1 MSIRPYRDIAR
12 RKSRKIR
19 KIRVK
24 ASDVILVATYEEPA
38 KI

>member
-12 RKSRKIR
+12 RKIR

-24 ASDVILVATYEEPA
+24 ASDVILVATYVEPA